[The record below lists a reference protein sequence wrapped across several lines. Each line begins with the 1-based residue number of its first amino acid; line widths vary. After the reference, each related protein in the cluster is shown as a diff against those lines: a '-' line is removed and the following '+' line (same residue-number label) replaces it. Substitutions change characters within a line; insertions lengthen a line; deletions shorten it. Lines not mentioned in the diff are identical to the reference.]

1 MKSVALICSAIVVVL
16 VLLLVLSDLRILFS
30 LSPWKTQEIVYRHR
44 MDRSCRIEYQMQ
56 DVGAFGYNRRVV
68 KVESFLFIDF
78 AEEVDTTQLSKSD
91 WQRVDEYVNEL
102 GLKGNKDIL
111 HPY

>member
-1 MKSVALICSAIVVVL
+1 MKTIALICSVTAVVL
-16 VLLLVLSDLRILFS
+16 ILLLVLFDLRILFT

-44 MDRSCRIEYQMQ
+44 TDRSCRIEYQMQ

-68 KVESFLFIDF
+68 KVEPFLFIDL

-91 WQRVDEYVNEL
+91 WQRVNEYVNEL
-102 GLKGNKDIL
+102 RLKGG
-111 HPY
+111 